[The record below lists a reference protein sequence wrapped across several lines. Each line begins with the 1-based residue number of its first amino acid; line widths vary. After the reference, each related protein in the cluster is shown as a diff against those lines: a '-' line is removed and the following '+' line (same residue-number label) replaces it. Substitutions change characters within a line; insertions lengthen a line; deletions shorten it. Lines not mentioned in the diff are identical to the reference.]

1 MGKKL
6 IILLKIYWYKLKIWS
21 IDDDIWTY
29 YLNLNFKNLKFHSGR
44 LDIEKE
50 FELFKRIKS
59 IERNSLQKKLSELK
73 SKLHSI

>member
-50 FELFKRIKS
+50 FELFKRINS